1 LKFCV
6 RRNVQRHYYI
16 KTLAMELSDDKR
28 TQERRRY
35 HEPKLPV
42 CSSEPPTFAPEQQKL
57 FHEVLTFMNDR
68 GIPYVVSGTF
78 ALHEHTGIWR
88 QTKDLDLFVT
98 PGNMRRA
105 LQLFREAGYDTWV
118 KDPVWLG
125 KVLRNNYFVD
135 LITGMS
141 NAVLQVDQSWIERGV
156 PSEVLGVPVKV
167 LGAEELLASKIFV
180 VRRERFDGA
189 DVVHI
194 IYAMRDM
201 LDWDRV
207 FRLVG
212 EHWEMLLWSL
222 IFYRYIYPR
231 HANEIPRW
239 VWHDLLGKF
248 ERDLMDPKLDAPFR
262 GSLIDENMFAIDVQE
277 WGMENEIEKY
287 RAAHHKRLKKIER
300 KEGLVMAD
308 EHHQPPRTPEKEP
321 AA

>member
-1 LKFCV
+1 MDAAGSTCDTDTDI
-6 RRNVQRHYYI
+6 YI
-16 KTLAMELSDDKR
+16 QPLAMESKDDKR
-28 TQERRRY
+28 IEDRRRF

-42 CSSEPPTFAPEQQKL
+42 CTSEPPTFPPEQEQL
-57 FHEVLTFMNDR
+57 FRDVLRFMNQK
-68 GIPYVVSGTF
+68 GIPYAVSGTF

-88 QTKDLDLFVT
+88 QTKDMDLFVT
-98 PGNMRRA
+98 PGDMRRA
-105 LQLFREAGYDTWV
+105 LELFKAAGYETWV

-125 KVLRNNYFVD
+125 KVVRGKHFVD

-141 NAVLQVDQSWIERGV
+141 NAVLQVDKSWIERGV
-156 PSEVLGVPVKV
+156 EADVSGIPSRV

-194 IYAMRDM
+194 IYAMRDL
-201 LDWDRV
+201 LDWSRV
-207 FRLVG
+207 FQLVG
-212 EHWEMLLWSL
+212 DHWEMLLWSL
-222 IFYRYIYPR
+222 VFFRYIYPR

-239 VWHDLLGKF
+239 VWHDLLARF
-248 ERDLMDPKLDAPFR
+248 ERDLIDPKLDAPFR

-287 RAAHHKRLKKIER
+287 RAAHHKRLKRIEK
-300 KEGLVMAD
+300 KEGLVIAD
-308 EHHQPPRTPEKEP
+308 ELHQPSPGKEP

>member
-1 LKFCV
+1 MDAPERTSDTETHV
-6 RRNVQRHYYI
+6 VIQP
-16 KTLAMELSDDKR
+16 LAMDSRDDKR
-28 TQERRRY
+28 VEDRRRF

-42 CSSEPPTFAPEQQKL
+42 CTSEPPTFPPEQQDL
-57 FHEVLTFMNDR
+57 FRDALRLMNEKK
-68 GIPYVVSGTF
+68 IPYVVSGTF

-88 QTKDLDLFVT
+88 QTKDMDLFVT
-98 PGNMRRA
+98 AADMRRA
-105 LQLFREAGYDTWV
+105 LDMFREAGYETWV

-125 KVLRNNYFVD
+125 KVIRGKHFVD

-141 NAVLQVDQSWIERGV
+141 NAVLQVDRSWIERGV
-156 PSEVLGVPVKV
+156 EAEVLGVPAKV

-194 IYAMRDM
+194 IYAMRDL

-207 FRLVG
+207 FKLVG
-212 EHWEMLLWSL
+212 DHWEMLLWSL
-222 IFYRYIYPR
+222 VFFRYIYPR

-239 VWHDLLGKF
+239 VWHELLARF
-248 ERDLMDPKLDAPFR
+248 ERDLVDPKLDAPFR

-277 WGMENEIEKY
+277 WGHENEIERY
-287 RAAHHKRLKKIER
+287 RQQHRQIRRMK
-300 KEGLVMAD
+300 
-308 EHHQPPRTPEKEP
+308 PRDP

>member
-1 LKFCV
+1 MDF
-6 RRNVQRHYYI
+6 
-16 KTLAMELSDDKR
+16 SDDKR
-28 TQERRRY
+28 TQERRRF

-42 CSSEPPTFAPEQQKL
+42 CSSEPPVFPEEQKRL
-57 FHEVLTFMNDR
+57 FQDVLHFMNTHE
-68 GIPYVVSGTF
+68 IPYVVSGTF

-88 QTKDLDLFVT
+88 QTKDIDLFVT
-98 PGNMRRA
+98 PADMRKA
-105 LQLFREAGYDTWV
+105 LALFKEAGYETWV

-125 KVLRNNYFVD
+125 KVICGNYFVD

-141 NAVLQVDQSWIERGV
+141 NAVIQVDKSWIERGV
-156 PSEVLGVPVKV
+156 TTEVLGVPARV
-167 LGAEELLASKIFV
+167 LNAEELFASKIFV

-207 FRLVG
+207 FHLVG

-231 HANEIPRW
+231 HANELPRW
-239 VWHDLLGKF
+239 VWHELLGRF
-248 ERDLMDPKLDAPFR
+248 ERDLVDPKLETPFR
-262 GSLIDENMFAIDVQE
+262 GSLIDENMFAIDVRE

-287 RAAHHKRLKKIER
+287 RAAHHKRLKKLHQKKASEI
-300 KEGLVMAD
+300 LPD
-308 EHHQPPRTPEKEP
+308 EQHQLRPKEP

>member
-1 LKFCV
+1 V
-6 RRNVQRHYYI
+6 RRNVKPHYYI

-28 TQERRRY
+28 MQERRRY

-42 CSSEPPTFAPEQQKL
+42 CSSEPPTFSPEQQQL
-57 FHEVLTFMNDR
+57 FHEVLTFMNDK

-125 KVLRNNYFVD
+125 KVMRSNYYVD

-141 NAVLQVDQSWIERGV
+141 NAVIQVDQKWIDRGV
-156 PSEVLGVPVKV
+156 PSEVLGVPAKV
-167 LGAEELLASKIFV
+167 LGAEELMASKIFV

-201 LDWDRV
+201 LDWERV

-239 VWHDLLGKF
+239 VWHDLLAKF
-248 ERDLMDPKLDAPFR
+248 ERDLVDPKLDAPFR

-308 EHHQPPRTPEKEP
+308 EHHQPLRTPEKEP

>member
-1 LKFCV
+1 MDPL
-6 RRNVQRHYYI
+6 
-16 KTLAMELSDDKR
+16 DDKR
-28 TQERRRY
+28 SQERRRF

-42 CSSEPPTFAPEQQKL
+42 CSSEAPVFPEEQKKL
-57 FHEVLTFMNDR
+57 FQDVLRFMNEKQ
-68 GIPYVVSGTF
+68 IPYVVSGTF

-88 QTKDLDLFVT
+88 QTKDIDLFT
-98 PGNMRRA
+98 TAADMRRA
-105 LQLFREAGYDTWV
+105 LALFKEAGYETWV

-125 KVLRNNYFVD
+125 KVTRGNYFVD

-141 NAVLQVDQSWIERGV
+141 NAVMQVDKTWIERGV
-156 PSEVLGVPVKV
+156 PSEVLGVPARV
-167 LGAEELLASKIFV
+167 LGPEELLASKIFV

-201 LDWDRV
+201 LDWNRV
-207 FRLVG
+207 FQLVG

-222 IFYRYIYPR
+222 VFYRYIYPR

-239 VWHDLLGKF
+239 VWHDLLAKF
-248 ERDLMDPKLDAPFR
+248 ERDLVDPKLDAPFR
-262 GSLIDENMFAIDVQE
+262 GSLIDENMFAIDVRE

-287 RAAHHKRLKKIER
+287 RAAHHRRIRKIQKQQTGDILPDEQHQLK
-300 KEGLVMAD
+300 
-308 EHHQPPRTPEKEP
+308 KEP

>member
-1 LKFCV
+1 MDAPQSTCDTD
-6 RRNVQRHYYI
+6 NDIYI
-16 KTLAMELSDDKR
+16 QHLAMESRDDKR
-28 TQERRRY
+28 VEDRRRF

-42 CSSEPPTFAPEQQKL
+42 CTSEPPTFPPEQVQL
-57 FHEVLTFMNDR
+57 FRDVLRFMNDK

-88 QTKDLDLFVT
+88 QTKDMDLFVT
-98 PGNMRRA
+98 PGDMRRA
-105 LQLFREAGYDTWV
+105 LELFKAAGYETWV

-125 KVLRNNYFVD
+125 KVVRGKHFVD

-141 NAVLQVDQSWIERGV
+141 NAVLQVDKSWIERGV
-156 PSEVLGVPVKV
+156 EADVSGIPSRV

-194 IYAMRDM
+194 IYAMRDL
-201 LDWDRV
+201 LDWNRV
-207 FRLVG
+207 FQLVG
-212 EHWEMLLWSL
+212 DHWEMLLWSL
-222 IFYRYIYPR
+222 VFFRYIYPR
-231 HANEIPRW
+231 QANEIPRW
-239 VWHDLLGKF
+239 VWHDLLARF
-248 ERDLMDPKLDAPFR
+248 ERDLIDPKLDAPFR

-287 RAAHHKRLKKIER
+287 RAAHHKRLKRIEK
-300 KEGLVMAD
+300 KEGLVIAD
-308 EHHQPPRTPEKEP
+308 ELHQPSPGKEP

>member
-1 LKFCV
+1 
-6 RRNVQRHYYI
+6 
-16 KTLAMELSDDKR
+16 MEHAGDKR
-28 TQERRRY
+28 TQERRRF

-42 CSSEPPTFAPEQQKL
+42 CSSEPPTFPEDQQEH
-57 FHEVLTFMNDR
+57 FERVLRFMNER
-68 GIPYVVSGTF
+68 QIPYVVSGTF

-98 PGNMRRA
+98 PENMRKA
-105 LQLFREAGYDTWV
+105 LSQFKEAGYETWV

-125 KVLRNNYFVD
+125 KVVSGKYFVD

-141 NAVLQVDQSWIERGV
+141 NAVLQVDRSWIERGV
-156 PSEVLGVPVKV
+156 QTEIFGVPCKV
-167 LGAEELLASKIFV
+167 LGPEELLASKIFV

-201 LDWDRV
+201 LDWERV
-207 FRLVG
+207 FKLVG

-231 HANEIPRW
+231 HANELPRW
-239 VWHDLLGKF
+239 VWHELLSRF
-248 ERDLMDPKLDAPFR
+248 ERDLVDPKLDTPFR
-262 GSLIDENMFAIDVQE
+262 GSLIDENMFAIDVRE

-300 KEGLVMAD
+300 KSGEPLND
-308 EHHQPPRTPEKEP
+308 EQHQLRPTTEP

>member
-1 LKFCV
+1 
-6 RRNVQRHYYI
+6 
-16 KTLAMELSDDKR
+16 MELSDDKR
-28 TQERRRY
+28 IQERRRY

-42 CSSEPPTFAPEQQKL
+42 CSSEPPTFSPEQQQL
-57 FHEVLTFMNDR
+57 FREVLAFMNDK

-98 PGNMRRA
+98 PRDMRRA
-105 LQLFREAGYDTWV
+105 LELFREAGYDTWV

-125 KVLRNNYFVD
+125 KVMRSNYYVD

-141 NAVLQVDQSWIERGV
+141 NAVIQVDQKWIERGV
-156 PSEVLGVPVKV
+156 PSEVLGVPAKV
-167 LGAEELLASKIFV
+167 LGAEELMASKIFV

-201 LDWDRV
+201 LDWERL
-207 FRLVG
+207 FKLVG

-239 VWHDLLGKF
+239 VWHDLLAKF
-248 ERDLMDPKLDAPFR
+248 ERDLVDPKLDAPFR

-287 RAAHHKRLKKIER
+287 RAAHHKRLKRIER
-300 KEGLVMAD
+300 KEGVVMAD
-308 EHHQPPRTPEKEP
+308 ERHQPAAQPPEKEP